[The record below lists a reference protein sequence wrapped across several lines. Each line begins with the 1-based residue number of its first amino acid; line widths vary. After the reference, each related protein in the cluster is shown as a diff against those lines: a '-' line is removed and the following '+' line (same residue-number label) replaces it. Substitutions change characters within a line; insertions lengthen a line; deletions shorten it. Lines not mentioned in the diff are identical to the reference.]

1 MKPMRLSS
9 LFLAA
14 ILAIS
19 AAAASSCGSSGADT
33 PASAT
38 DAPQAGENTPDETE
52 EETTSLYSLDTIAVK
67 DYGGRTF
74 RVITSDSDPVEMPE
88 QTGDIVDDAQY
99 KRNLIIEEKYNI
111 KISDSYIPMASYSEL
126 TSTFKKSV
134 MASSDDFDVCRLIM
148 RDAFS
153 LALSGYVLPVSSLP
167 YADLDSPWYVRFVND
182 ALRIDNNYYIFY
194 TDECMG
200 TFTGACAV
208 FFNKHIAE
216 TLGLTSPYD
225 DVRGGKWT
233 LDRYYE
239 NGTAAISDV
248 NGDGVFTPDGGDVFA
263 DVGEYDGYIPPL
275 WIGADMMI
283 IKKDENDIPYFAA
296 LGDEKFA
303 SLIEKMY
310 TYFDT
315 DGFYWDSFLKGK
327 FDENERAV
335 GRQYYING
343 QALYYMGGF
352 GTASAFRAMEDDFGI
367 VPLPKYDE
375 SQKDYYSR
383 IADGW
388 LLNVPTHCADTEF
401 VSAILEEL
409 AIGTK
414 NYIIPAYYE
423 DALKNKFIRDD
434 DTLEMLDIVQTNK
447 MIDLAD
453 TVWFNEIRGPF
464 TNDVFVQGK
473 PVASYLE
480 KMEKKVNKAI
490 EKALNAGE

>member
-1 MKPMRLSS
+1 MKKLRWVCF
-9 LFLAA
+9 LFAA
-14 ILAIS
+14 VMLTGAFAACGGGSGS
-19 AAAASSCGSSGADT
+19 APAAT
-33 PASAT
+33 T
-38 DAPQAGENTPDETE
+38 APPGEGEAPAGESS
-52 EETTSLYSLDTIAVK
+52 ETTSLYKLDAIDVK
-67 DYGGRTF
+67 DYGGRVF
-74 RVITSDSDPVEMPE
+74 RVLTSDNYPVETPE

-99 KRNLIIEEKYNI
+99 KRNLLIEEKYDI

-126 TSTFKKSV
+126 TSTFKKTV
-134 MASSDDFDVCRLIM
+134 MAASDDFDVCRLIM

-153 LALSGYVLPVSSLP
+153 LALGGYVMPVVSLP
-167 YADLDSPWYVRFVND
+167 YADLESPWYVKFVND
-182 ALRIDNNYYIFY
+182 ALRISGNYYVVY

-200 TFTGACAV
+200 TFTGATGV
-208 FFNKHIAE
+208 FFNKFVITE
-216 TLGLTSPYD
+216 LGLDSPYD
-225 DVRGGKWT
+225 EVRAGSWT
-233 LDRYYE
+233 TDSYYE
-239 NGTAAISDV
+239 KGVAAIKDV
-248 NGDGVFTPDGGDVFA
+248 NGDGVYTPDGGDRFA

-275 WIGADMMI
+275 WIGADMMMV
-283 IKKDENDIPYFAA
+283 KKDEDDVPYFAA
-296 LGDEKFA
+296 LGNEKFYTF
-303 SLIEKMY
+303 IEKLY
-310 TYFDT
+310 SYFDM
-315 DGFYWDSFLKGK
+315 DGYYWDSFLKGR

-335 GRQYYING
+335 GRGYFTGG
-343 QALYYMGGF
+343 QALYYIGGF
-352 GTASAFRAMEDDFGI
+352 GLASSFRAMENDFGL

-375 SQKDYYSR
+375 QQKDYYSR

-388 LLNVPTHCADTEF
+388 LLNVPAHCQDAEF

-434 DTLEMLDIVQTNK
+434 DTLEMLDIIQTNK
-447 MIDLAD
+447 MLDLAD

-490 EKALNAGE
+490 EKALSAGE

>member
-1 MKPMRLSS
+1 
-9 LFLAA
+9 
-14 ILAIS
+14 
-19 AAAASSCGSSGADT
+19 
-33 PASAT
+33 
-38 DAPQAGENTPDETE
+38 
-52 EETTSLYSLDTIAVK
+52 
-67 DYGGRTF
+67 
-74 RVITSDSDPVEMPE
+74 
-88 QTGDIVDDAQY
+88 
-99 KRNLIIEEKYNI
+99 
-111 KISDSYIPMASYSEL
+111 
-126 TSTFKKSV
+126 
-134 MASSDDFDVCRLIM
+134 
-148 RDAFS
+148 
-153 LALSGYVLPVSSLP
+153 
-167 YADLDSPWYVRFVND
+167 
-182 ALRIDNNYYIFY
+182 
-194 TDECMG
+194 
-200 TFTGACAV
+200 
-208 FFNKHIAE
+208 
-216 TLGLTSPYD
+216 
-225 DVRGGKWT
+225 
-233 LDRYYE
+233 
-239 NGTAAISDV
+239 
-248 NGDGVFTPDGGDVFA
+248 
-263 DVGEYDGYIPPL
+263 
-275 WIGADMMI
+275 
-283 IKKDENDIPYFAA
+283 
-296 LGDEKFA
+296 
-303 SLIEKMY
+303 MY